1 MVTVVRKTRRLQRM
15 RPRTMIKPASM
26 STVTRRRMPTGFAR
40 DTIAPQHLAVGTHIV
55 ARARTSLFTLTTL
68 TIRIRITTL
77 GLNRTKS
84 RARRCTPSSRSWSRR
99 YQVRSPRI
107 QMPARSGLGHAK
119 AKRAMGYLLRAH
131 RIAIPWMFHRSPRSH
146 RHRPVLHRAPRPR

>member
-26 STVTRRRMPTGFAR
+26 STVTRRRMPAGSAR
-40 DTIAPQHLAVGTHIV
+40 DTIAPQHLAAGTHIV
-55 ARARTSLFTLTTL
+55 ARARTSLFTL
-68 TIRIRITTL
+68 TTL

-99 YQVRSPRI
+99 YQARSPPI

-119 AKRAMGYLLRAH
+119 AERAMGYLLRAH
-131 RIAIPWMFHRSPRSH
+131 RIVIPWMFHCSPRSH
-146 RHRPVLHRAPRPR
+146 RHRLVLHRAPRPR